1 MKLRRVLF
9 PPFDRTL
16 LKCKQMSLT
25 PPPISLSTSDE
36 RRQWIRERFPCLA
49 DCEACGLCKI
59 YHGRDV
65 EDVYADYIAGTRS
78 FEEIREEFRRL

>member
-1 MKLRRVLF
+1 MDTRAL
-9 PPFDRTL
+9 
-16 LKCKQMSLT
+16 
-25 PPPISLSTSDE
+25 
-36 RRQWIRERFPCLA
+36 PCLA

-78 FEEIREEFRRL
+78 FEEIREEFQRL